1 MANNAIYVGSL
12 TPCTNPQGSDRLVI
26 VSNTNANVQ
35 NVTIS
40 NFLSNTSNVVQ
51 TVEVLNITENS
62 TPANNTDIPT
72 GVVSGGLWSD
82 GTYLYYYNGTEI
94 KRVTLNTF

>member
-12 TPCTNPQGSDRLVI
+12 TDCTNPQPADKLVI
-26 VSNTNANVQ
+26 VSDTNANVQ
-35 NVTIS
+35 NVSLTDFYS
-40 NFLSNTSNVVQ
+40 NSSNIVQ
-51 TVEVLNITENS
+51 TVEVLNITGNS

-72 GVVSGGLWSD
+72 GVLDGGLWSD
-82 GTYLYYYNGTEI
+82 GTYIYYYNGTEI

>member
-1 MANNAIYVGSL
+1 
-12 TPCTNPQGSDRLVI
+12 LVI
-26 VSNTNANVQ
+26 ISNTNANVQ
-35 NVTIS
+35 NVSLTDFHANSTDTDLVVRTIS
-40 NFLSNTSNVVQ
+40 VSTNN
-51 TVEVLNITENS
+51 